1 MILSERKRIDPWD
14 SDAEDDQEQ
23 SCDKS
28 DIHELDSEQVSGR
41 LEEPDCNSKHRNQKT
56 ALLRTSTV
64 VQQEQ

>member
-28 DIHELDSEQVSGR
+28 DIHELDSEQVNER
-41 LEEPDCNSKHRNQKT
+41 LEEPDCNNKHKNQKT
-56 ALLRTSTV
+56 MWLRTSTTV
-64 VQQEQ
+64 